1 MEGNNRSNRKRL
13 TVLAGVAALAAVTSA
28 ALFAGPAWA
37 RWDQVK
43 TRLAGIFNL
52 AKPPQGFSTEGGPRE
67 RKVLYYQDPMHPSYR
82 SDAWGPGNRGP
93 FARADRKVL
102 YYQDPMHP
110 SYRSDK
116 PGVAPDCGMQLVP
129 VYASDA
135 TPGAPTSL
143 AVLRSRP

>member
-28 ALFAGPAWA
+28 ALFAGPAWV

-82 SDAWGPGNRGP
+82 SD
-93 FARADRKVL
+93 
-102 YYQDPMHP
+102 
-110 SYRSDK
+110 K

-135 TPGAPTSL
+135 TPGAASAFRDACSTWL
-143 AVLRSRP
+143 G